1 MKAAVLGASGY
12 TGSVLMRI
20 LLNHP
25 QIEKIFP
32 VSRTKAGTKTFHH
45 DPGLSQEVLE
55 KKGADLFRSFQEAE
69 NAGPD
74 VVFSALPHLKSAEY
88 CRIFLTSSV
97 VIDLSA
103 DFRIT
108 DPDMFRRSYGTEPPA
123 PDLLKSS
130 VYSLC
135 EWNREKIKHSDL
147 IANPGCYPT
156 AVLLPLLPLIYS
168 GIVNGTPVADV
179 MTGISGGGRSL
190 KDTFLYSER
199 TENMGAYSPGRSH
212 RHYFEMVHQIRNIA
226 GTETGDDL
234 IFNPHL
240 VPVKQGMAATITAPL
255 RDGAAHDT
263 VHDAFYRAYSDE
275 PFIRLR
281 GENIPET
288 RHVRWTNRCD
298 IGYRV
303 SDGFCIIFSVIDN
316 LLKGASGQ
324 AVQTMNIRFG
334 LTETAGLDLY
344 GEI

>member
-12 TGSVLMRI
+12 TGAVLLRI
-20 LLNHP
+20 LLSHP
-25 QIEKIFP
+25 EIEKIIP
-32 VSRTKAGTKTFHH
+32 VSRTKGGSKTVNH
-45 DPGLSQEVLE
+45 DPGLSEEALE
-55 KKGADLFRSFQEAE
+55 QKGAEVFRTFQEGE
-69 NAGPD
+69 TGRPD

-88 CRIFLTSSV
+88 CRTFLKTSV

-108 DPDMFRRSYGTEPPA
+108 DPDMFRRGYGTDPPA
-123 PDLLKSS
+123 RDLLKDS

-135 EWNREKIKHSDL
+135 EWNRDKIKRSDL
-147 IANPGCYPT
+147 ISNPGCYPT
-156 AVLLPLLPLIYS
+156 AVLLPLLPVINA
-168 GIVNGTPVADV
+168 GIINGIPVADV

-190 KDTFLYSER
+190 KESFLFSER

-212 RHYFEMVHQIRNIA
+212 RHYYEMVHQIKTI
-226 GTETGDDL
+226 TERENKTDL

-240 VPVKQGMAATITAPL
+240 VPVKQGMAATITLPL
-255 RDGAAHDT
+255 KSGTDKGA
-263 VHDAFYRAYSDE
+263 VHDALNRAYSDE

-281 GENIPET
+281 GGDIPET

-303 SDGFCIIFSVIDN
+303 SDGFCILFSVIDN

-324 AVQTMNIRFG
+324 AVQAMNIRFG
-334 LTETAGLDLY
+334 FRETAGLDLC